1 MAAPPSASMPPVNQG
16 RAESP
21 DPSAIAAIA
30 DAIGVARRGSVMSSV
45 NSRARI
51 ARLVLII
58 GIPAIIF
65 GLYALHAS
73 VVAVPTYDFISKA
86 QFGWAALYAALLY
99 LSAHALGLPDLAKN
113 AQSGAWLGATAALL
127 GAASISLVQFVL
139 GSGLLPRFVVLGSA
153 VLMVPLSAG
162 AARIANGVGRLP
174 KTRVLVV
181 AAEAD
186 LAVFAADVRRDSE
199 RPAIVVAS
207 LTPVEAGERGE
218 AMCERAA
225 QVQATV
231 VVLSAAALLDE
242 AVVAQ
247 ARALHAAG
255 VRIRTVTQFYEQ
267 WLGKVPLSELEET
280 SLLMDI
286 GEVHEAYGRTKR
298 VADVV
303 GALALSVV
311 LLIITPVVAVANL
324 RGNKGPLFFTQQ
336 RVGRNGVPF
345 RMVKFRTMVPHNGIG
360 TWTAVDDPRVTP
372 VGRLLRVTHLDELPQ
387 VINVLRGDLSLVGP
401 RPEQPAYVAE
411 LTRAV
416 PYYATR
422 HLVRPGITGWAQV
435 RYDYGA
441 SEQDAV
447 EKLQFDFYYLR
458 NQSLTLDVLCLVRT
472 LRSVTRGAGR

>member
-1 MAAPPSASMPPVNQG
+1 MATQSS
-16 RAESP
+16 ESP
-21 DPSAIAAIA
+21 GHTSKPAISGEASAIADIA
-30 DAIGVARRGSVMSSV
+30 VAIGVARRGSVMSSAK
-45 NSRARI
+45 SRTRI
-51 ARLVLII
+51 ARYVLII
-58 GIPAIIF
+58 GIPIIVF
-65 GLYALHAS
+65 GLYALHAT
-73 VVAVPTYDFISKA
+73 VVAVPTYDFTSGA
-86 QFGWAALYAALLY
+86 QFGWAVLYALMLY
-99 LSAHALGLPDLAKN
+99 VYAHALGLPDLAKN
-113 AQSGAWLGATAALL
+113 AQSGAWQGVAAALL
-127 GAASISLVQFVL
+127 AAGTISLVQLVL
-139 GSGLLPRFVVLGSA
+139 GSELLPRSVVLGSA
-153 VLMVPLSAG
+153 VLEVPLSAG

-181 AAEAD
+181 AAESD

-207 LTPVEAGERGE
+207 LTPAEAGERGD

-231 VVLSAAALLDE
+231 VVLSAAALSDE

-255 VRIRTVTQFYEQ
+255 VRIRTITQFYEQ

-286 GEVHEAYGRTKR
+286 GEVHDAYGRTKR
-298 VADVV
+298 VVDVL
-303 GALALSVV
+303 GALALGVV
-311 LLIITPVVAVANL
+311 FVVVTPVVAVANL
-324 RGNKGPLFFTQQ
+324 MGNKGPLFYTQQ

-345 RMVKFRTMVPHNGIG
+345 RMVKFRTMVPNNGIG

-372 VGRLLRVTHLDELPQ
+372 VGRLLRATHLDELPQ
-387 VINVLRGDLSLVGP
+387 VINVLKGDLSLVGP

-411 LTRAV
+411 LTAAV

-458 NQSLTLDVLCLVRT
+458 NQNLTLDVLCLVRT
-472 LRSVTRGAGR
+472 LRSVTLGAGR